1 MMVMVA
7 AKKAVLN
14 VTAQQSRFHA
24 QTKQQSAST
33 EVKKHE
39 EMHKTKSLTKI
50 SLDHCQ
56 RPQHCDRKPRNP
68 KSC

>member
-1 MMVMVA
+1 MVA

-24 QTKQQSAST
+24 QTKQQSASA
-33 EVKKHE
+33 EVQEHE
-39 EMHKTKSLTKI
+39 EMHETKSLTNV

-56 RPQHCDRKPRNP
+56 RPQHHNWKPRNP